1 MIPMKAVSPLALC
14 VLLTLPASGRA
25 TDLADC
31 DARQGE
37 LERRSCYAQAH
48 NAADRQLS
56 EVYRQLMNELADDY
70 ERLLF
75 RHAQI
80 AWKRFSDA
88 QCDLETYAYR
98 GDPASAAMRDR
109 CMAEQMEVRRD
120 QVEAY
125 RSRR

>member
-1 MIPMKAVSPLALC
+1 MKFLSRLLLC
-14 VLLTLPASGRA
+14 VPLTIPASGQA
-25 TDLADC
+25 VDVDEC

-37 LERRSCYAQAH
+37 LERRACYSQAH
-48 NAADRQLS
+48 TEADRQLS
-56 EVYRQLMNELADDY
+56 DAYRHLMNALADDY

-98 GDPASAAMRDR
+98 GDPASSAMRDR
-109 CMAEQMEVRRD
+109 CMAEQMEARRR

-125 RSRR
+125 RSQR